1 MELNPSCSFYFV
13 REAKCQALLVSILEK
28 FISQESFKIASAMPQ
43 NNSNNGLEQENQ
55 HQNPDNETM
64 RKECGKAGVSP
75 VDPAEKVVGKENDAK
90 PSPK

>member
-1 MELNPSCSFYFV
+1 
-13 REAKCQALLVSILEK
+13 
-28 FISQESFKIASAMPQ
+28 MPQ

-64 RKECGKAGVSP
+64 RKECGKAGDSP
-75 VDPAEKVVGKENDAK
+75 VDTAEKVVGKENDAK